1 VGSTEGVTRIDEAPP
16 IGDPAAGR
24 LVDIGDTRLWVLEMG
39 EGHPL
44 ILLHGGPGL
53 DHTELRPWL
62 DPLSERF
69 RLVYVD
75 QRSHG
80 RSDRAPEDTW
90 TLDRMAE
97 DVSALAKAMDLDDYA
112 VFGQSFGS
120 FVALQ
125 HAVDHGAATH
135 YVLAG
140 CVPSAR
146 WLDRVEKN
154 LAALEPP
161 ELRERVMASWERES
175 TVQTEEE
182 VRELWREQLPF
193 HFAAPRGEAFQ
204 TFLAGVE
211 RLRPAPDVL
220 RVFALNDRAAIEVE
234 EDLPEV
240 TSPVLVIAGDTD
252 RVTVPEAGY
261 AIAEAVPRGDFVIL
275 RDAGHMMFV
284 ESPRAFRTAIEEFF
298 DRFPP

>member
-1 VGSTEGVTRIDEAPP
+1 MGSTDEVTTTTEVRPR

-39 EGHPL
+39 AGHPL

-62 DPLSERF
+62 DPLSRRF
-69 RLVYVD
+69 RLVFVD
-75 QRSHG
+75 QRSQG
-80 RSDRAPEDTW
+80 RSDRTTEDTW
-90 TLDRMAE
+90 RLERMAE
-97 DVSALAKAMDLDDYA
+97 DVSALADAMDLDRYA

-125 HAVDHGAATH
+125 HAVDHGTATH

-140 CVPSAR
+140 CVPGAR

-161 ELRERVMASWERES
+161 ELRDRVMASWERES

-193 HFAAPRGEAFQ
+193 HFAAAYGEAYEA
-204 TFLAGVE
+204 FLAGV
-211 RLRPAPDVL
+211 
-220 RVFALNDRAAIEVE
+220 
-234 EDLPEV
+234 
-240 TSPVLVIAGDTD
+240 
-252 RVTVPEAGY
+252 
-261 AIAEAVPRGDFVIL
+261 
-275 RDAGHMMFV
+275 
-284 ESPRAFRTAIEEFF
+284 
-298 DRFPP
+298 